1 MAIELNK
8 ETQAAI
14 VLSIQRFFEKH
25 METRLGNMEARRL
38 LDYFVKEIA
47 PSVYNQAIADA
58 QRHLQAKVLDL
69 DVECYEK
76 EFDFWKTSGRPA
88 K

>member
-14 VLSIQRFFEKH
+14 VLSIQRFFEEH
-25 METRLGNMEARRL
+25 METRIGNMEARRL
-38 LDYFVKEIA
+38 LDYFMKEVA

-58 QRHLQAKVLDL
+58 QSHLQAKVLDL

-76 EFDFWKTSGRPA
+76 EFDFWKTSGRQA